1 MTDHD
6 WGAILPVWLLIAP
19 LAIGLLD
26 LIATSA
32 SRGRVG
38 SVDHG
43 VTVAPTP
50 AYVVREGVT
59 R

>member
-6 WGAILPVWLLIAP
+6 WGAILPIWLLIVP
-19 LAIGLLD
+19 LVIGLFD

-32 SRGRVG
+32 SRGR
-38 SVDHG
+38 SATPEHG
-43 VTVAPTP
+43 LTIAPTP
-50 AYVVREGVT
+50 EYVVREGLP